1 MRMLLRNS
9 TVGRDAP
16 CSKSKTAGAARS
28 LVRTLE
34 TATTCGDEACLQH
47 ECEAGMAEVSHML
60 AIFKQQL
67 CSSSVISRPAVTHAT
82 SGCPKSSSITIAATS
97 FETLLNILILPHR
110 CNKIASNKVV
120 FASLCLPGRLPGGE
134 R

>member
-1 MRMLLRNS
+1 
-9 TVGRDAP
+9 
-16 CSKSKTAGAARS
+16 
-28 LVRTLE
+28 
-34 TATTCGDEACLQH
+34 
-47 ECEAGMAEVSHML
+47 ML

-120 FASLCLPGRLPGGE
+120 FASLCLPGRVASGRSHIPSRKQHCRKLLRPE
-134 R
+134 INNEKAA